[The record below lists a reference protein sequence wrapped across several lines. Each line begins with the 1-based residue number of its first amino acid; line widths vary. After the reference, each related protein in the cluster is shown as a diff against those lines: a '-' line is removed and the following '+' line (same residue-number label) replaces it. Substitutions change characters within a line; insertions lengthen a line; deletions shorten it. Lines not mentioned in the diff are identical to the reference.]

1 MEIIKTKLVPPSLYI
16 FIIWCIVTIILG
28 VLSHFAYDISGNSF
42 LIGLFFPV
50 NESIWEHL
58 KLVLV
63 PATTFA
69 LTYSFINKNEKH
81 MLNNFWYYISSS
93 IILSMIIIPI
103 SHYTFK
109 SIFKTFPDFV
119 NILIYIISI
128 IISFYYL
135 YRKISTEYI
144 SPNSKNKNST
154 GILTITILYLVFI
167 IFTIY
172 PPKLELFRDPITDTF
187 GIYLL

>member
-1 MEIIKTKLVPPSLYI
+1 MKIIISKLISPSTTLFVI
-16 FIIWCIVTIILG
+16 CCIITIILG
-28 VLSHFAYDISGNSF
+28 VLAHFAYDISSNSF

-63 PATTFA
+63 PICIFA
-69 LTYSFINKNEKH
+69 LTYSFIYIKEKH
-81 MLNNFWYYISSS
+81 MLNNFWYYISNS
-93 IILSMIIIPI
+93 IVLSMVIIPI
-103 SHYTFK
+103 SHYTYK
-109 SIFKTFPDFV
+109 AVFKTVPDYI

-135 YRKISTEYI
+135 YKKVTYEYI
-144 SPNSKNKNST
+144 NPSSNNQNST

-172 PPKLELFRDPITDTF
+172 PPKLELFRDPVTSTF

>member
-1 MEIIKTKLVPPSLYI
+1 MKIIRTKLVPPSLKI
-16 FIIWCIVTIILG
+16 FAIGCILSILLG
-28 VLSHFAYDISGNSF
+28 IFFHFIYDLSGNSF

-63 PATTFA
+63 PITIFSVF
-69 LTYSFINKNEKH
+69 YSLINIKNKYI
-81 MLNNFWYYISSS
+81 LNNFWYYIA
-93 IILSMIIIPI
+93 ISMIISMLVIPV
-103 SHYTFK
+103 SHYTYKF
-109 SIFKTFPDFV
+109 IFKTVPDFV
-119 NILIYIISI
+119 NIIIYIVSI
-128 IISFYYL
+128 IISFYYF
-135 YRKISTEYI
+135 YRKTENEYI
-144 SPNSKNKNST
+144 NPSSNNKNSI

-172 PPKLELFRDPITDTF
+172 PPKLELFRDPITGTF

>member
-1 MEIIKTKLVPPSLYI
+1 MKIIKTKLATPSLTI
-16 FIIWCIVTIILG
+16 FVIGCIITIILG
-28 VLSHFAYDISGNSF
+28 VLAHFAYDISSNSF

-63 PATTFA
+63 PITTFA
-69 LTYSFINKNEKH
+69 LVYSFIYRKQKQR
-81 MLNNFWYYISSS
+81 LNNFWYYILIS
-93 IILSMIIIPI
+93 IIISMIIIPI
-103 SHYTFK
+103 SHYTYK
-109 SIFKTFPDFV
+109 ALFKTVPDYI

-135 YRKISTEYI
+135 YRKIYTEYI
-144 SPNSKNKNST
+144 NPSSKNNNPT

-172 PPKLELFRDPITDTF
+172 PPKLELFRDPITNTF

>member
-1 MEIIKTKLVPPSLYI
+1 MKIIKTKLAPPSLSI
-16 FIIWCIVTIILG
+16 FIVGCIVTILLG
-28 VLSHFAYDISGNSF
+28 ILSHFVYNFSSNSF
-42 LIGLFFPV
+42 IIGLFFPI

-63 PATTFA
+63 PITIFA
-69 LTYSFINKNEKH
+69 IIYSFIYTKQKH
-81 MLNNFWYYISSS
+81 MLNNFWYYIACS
-93 IILSMIIIPI
+93 IILSMLIIPI
-103 SHYTFK
+103 SHYTYKALFK
-109 SIFKTFPDFV
+109 VVPDFV

-135 YRKISTEYI
+135 YRKLSMEYI
-144 SPNSKNKNST
+144 SPSSKNKNST